1 MERDDVAS
9 KLREHEPELRHAGIL
24 SLSLFGSVAHGEASS
39 QSDVDLM
46 ADFDASKELSL
57 LGAVGLENRL
67 QDILGVKVDL
77 SQRKA
82 LKTEVL
88 SQAIREA
95 VAVTAGI
102 GLR

>member
-1 MERDDVAS
+1 MERAEVVS
-9 KLREHEPELRHAGIL
+9 KLREHESELRHAGIV
-24 SLSLFGSVAHGEASS
+24 SLSLFGSVARGEANS

-67 QDILGVKVDL
+67 HDILGVKVDL

-82 LKTEVL
+82 LKSEVL
-88 SQAIREA
+88 DHAAREA
-95 VAVTAGI
+95 VVVF
-102 GLR
+102 